1 MERTDARKEAET
13 WTQRRI
19 QSHDDLG
26 PDRAQTRHSGRDKAH
41 NWKDKGFPRKRRS
54 KDWPEEDR

>member
-1 MERTDARKEAET
+1 MVEGTDTRKEAET
-13 WTQRRI
+13 LIQRRR
-19 QSHDDLG
+19 QSHDNG
-26 PDRAQTRHSGRDKAH
+26 SVVGERDKAH